1 MNPLTLPASVI
12 LIVDDLPANLEV
24 LSCTLEDAGAEVL
37 VALDG
42 RSALEQAAYA
52 HPDLILLDVM
62 MPGMDGFE
70 TCRRLKS
77 DAQLQEI
84 PVIFTTS
91 LTDIADKVKGLSLGA
106 VDYITKPFQM
116 EEVIARVR
124 NHLQLRQLHQE
135 LQHLNQRL
143 EERVQQRTLELQREI
158 EERRQVQDQLVFQA
172 NHDSL
177 TRLPNRRYILEQLQ
191 TYLRSSA
198 QNPDLQFALLFI
210 DCDRF
215 KVINDSL
222 GHWMGDQLL
231 IAVSE
236 RLRSC
241 LQQSPNSLLGRLG
254 GDEFLIVVDRVQDIQ
269 EITQFAQSMVQEFQ
283 LPFQIE
289 NQQIYINLSI
299 GIVMSHGYSEPEAL
313 LRDADTAMYQAKQR
327 GRGCYQFFE
336 PQMHLKILQQHRM
349 ETALRLA
356 LERQEFVLYYQPIID
371 LPMNRPIGVE
381 ALIRW
386 RHPERGQIS
395 PGEFIQL
402 AEETGLI
409 VLIGQWVFREACRQ
423 LRAWQLDWDV
433 HGSLFM
439 NINLSPR
446 QLLQPDLLDF
456 IQQTLTEFQLSGA
469 QLKLEVTET
478 ALFAQVET
486 ARQLM
491 QQLQELQIQICLDD
505 FGTGYSS
512 LSHLH
517 RFPVSTLKVDRSF
530 VQGIEVETEK
540 LEIVRAIVAMA
551 HSLHITVV
559 AEGVESEAQQEL
571 LKIIGCEMAQGYFLS
586 TPQIS
591 NDVGPWLAEKMGGRG
606 LISNEVQKRI

>member
-1 MNPLTLPASVI
+1 MNPLTLPPSVI

-52 HPDLILLDVM
+52 RPDLILLDVM
-62 MPGMDGFE
+62 MPDMDGFE

-91 LTDIADKVKGLSLGA
+91 LTEIADKVKGLSLGA

-135 LQHLNQRL
+135 LQEMNQRL
-143 EERVQQRTLELQREI
+143 EERVRQRTLELQREI
-158 EERRQVQDQLVFQA
+158 EERRQAQDQLVYQA

-177 TRLPNRRYILEQLQ
+177 TRLPNRRYIFEQLQ
-191 TYLRSSA
+191 TYLTRSA
-198 QNPDLQFALLFI
+198 QNPDVEFALLFI

-236 RLRSC
+236 RLTSC
-241 LQQSPNSLLGRLG
+241 LQQSPNSTLGRLG
-254 GDEFLIVVDRVQDIQ
+254 GDEFLIVVDQVQEIQ
-269 EITQFAQSMVQEFQ
+269 EITRFAESVVQAFQ
-283 LPFQIE
+283 QPFQIE
-289 NQQIYINLSI
+289 RQQIYINLSM
-299 GIVMSHGYSEPEAL
+299 GIVLSRGYGQPEAL
-313 LRDADTAMYQAKQR
+313 LRDADTAMYQAKHR
-327 GRGCYQFFE
+327 GRGCYQIFE
-336 PQMHLKILQQHRM
+336 AQMHFQVLQEHLM
-349 ETALRLA
+349 ETDLRLA
-356 LERQEFVLYYQPIID
+356 LERQEFVLHYQPIID
-371 LPMNRPIGVE
+371 LPMNRPVGVE

-386 RHPERGQIS
+386 KHPERGMIS
-395 PGEFIQL
+395 PGDFILL

-409 VLIGQWVFREACRQ
+409 IPMGQWVFREACRQ
-423 LRAWQLDWDV
+423 LRSWQLTWDQ
-433 HGSLFM
+433 HQSLFM

-446 QLLQPDLLDF
+446 QLLQANLLDF
-456 IQQTLTEFQLSGA
+456 IHQTLREFQLEGT
-469 QLKLEVTET
+469 QVKLEVTET

-486 ARQLM
+486 AQQLL
-491 QQLQELQIQICLDD
+491 QKLQELQIQICLDD

-517 RFPVSTLKVDRSF
+517 RFPVSTLKIDRSF
-530 VQGIEVETEK
+530 VKGIEEETEK

-551 HSLHITVV
+551 HSLRISVV
-559 AEGVESEAQQEL
+559 AEGVESAAQQEI

-586 TPQIS
+586 RPQKGEV
-591 NDVGPWLAEKMGGRG
+591 VGPWLAERMRG
-606 LISNEVQKRI
+606 QGVISR